1 VDVSLFYRCVPL
13 FIATMGLCENICFLL
28 GRDSLPPIPI
38 EKVRQFSETVI
49 FRDMKL
55 LGRVES
61 WSVQSMSQQVNF
73 IILIQPLR
81 QYFKPNEHD
90 IYQTKGN
97 TNDINDEKHSNR
109 RRLDYYAGITCVI
122 FFIAFGPIYIYHALR
137 CFDIDIP
144 MNQCYLVD
152 QWLKMLP
159 WLRKGFKIVLINNSS
174 LLC

>member
-1 VDVSLFYRCVPL
+1 MVSSVNV
-13 FIATMGLCENICFLL
+13 ATGEL
-28 GRDSLPPIPI
+28 S
-38 EKVRQFSETVI
+38 
-49 FRDMKL
+49 
-55 LGRVES
+55 
-61 WSVQSMSQQVNF
+61 
-73 IILIQPLR
+73 ILIQPLR

-122 FFIAFGPIYIYHALR
+122 FFIAFGPIYIYHVLR

-174 LLC
+174 LLCSK

>member
-1 VDVSLFYRCVPL
+1 MVSSVNV
-13 FIATMGLCENICFLL
+13 ATGEL
-28 GRDSLPPIPI
+28 S
-38 EKVRQFSETVI
+38 
-49 FRDMKL
+49 
-55 LGRVES
+55 
-61 WSVQSMSQQVNF
+61 
-73 IILIQPLR
+73 ILSQPLR

-159 WLRKGFKIVLINNSS
+159 WLRKGFKIVLIYNSS
-174 LLC
+174 LFAKNRGFGILIQPSYKSSTFKIAYFTIF